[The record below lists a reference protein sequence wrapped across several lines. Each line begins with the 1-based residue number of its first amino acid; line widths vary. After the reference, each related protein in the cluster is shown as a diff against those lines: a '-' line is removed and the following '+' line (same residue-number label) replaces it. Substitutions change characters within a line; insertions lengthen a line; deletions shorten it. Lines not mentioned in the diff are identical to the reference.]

1 MRMYDIIKRKRD
13 GRALSREELAFF
25 IDGYIKGAIS
35 DYQAAAL
42 CMAIFFRGMNEAE
55 TVALTDLMARSG
67 DTVDLSRFGTLS
79 VDKHSTGGVG
89 DKVSL
94 VVGPIVASL
103 GGKVT
108 KMSGRGLGHTGG
120 TVDKLES
127 IPGMRVTMSRQE
139 FLDQAEKVGLV
150 IIGQSGNMTPADKLL
165 YALRDV
171 TATVDSIPLITSSIM
186 SKKLAAGSHNIVLD
200 VKAGSGAFMKTTEK
214 AIELAENM
222 VKIGKGCGRNMAALI
237 TDMDRPL
244 GHAVGNSLEII
255 EAVDLLSGRGSED
268 LYNVSVATAAEM
280 TRLFKGVDLDEAKKL
295 VEGAISSGAAL
306 AKMREWVAAQGG
318 DERYIENTD
327 LFKKAEFV
335 VPVISDRDGYIA
347 HMDTTSVGAVAV
359 ILGAGRN
366 RKDEPIDYSAGIII
380 DKKTGDSV
388 SKGDVI
394 AHLYTNNRDAIGVS
408 IQRYL
413 DSLLIE
419 KDEPEK
425 TELIHGFVR

>member
-171 TATVDSIPLITSSIM
+171 TDTVDSMPLITSSIM